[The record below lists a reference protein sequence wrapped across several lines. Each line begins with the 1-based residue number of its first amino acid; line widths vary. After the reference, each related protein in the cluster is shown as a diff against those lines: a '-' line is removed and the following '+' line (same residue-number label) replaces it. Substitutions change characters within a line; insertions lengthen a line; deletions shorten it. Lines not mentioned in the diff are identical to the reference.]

1 MYGHVITKF
10 SRMGRLPHFLSY
22 GAPPTRGALHCAWS
36 SASKCSTCSKSGVST
51 VSVASVVSV
60 VSVVSAVSVVTVVT
74 VVTVVSV
81 VSVVAVVAVVAQ
93 RCLRKRYAPCLK
105 TFIRV
110 EGFPP
115 M

>member
-1 MYGHVITKF
+1 
-10 SRMGRLPHFLSY
+10 MGRLPHFLSY
-22 GAPPTRGALHCAWS
+22 GAPPTRGALYRAWS
-36 SASKCSTCSKSGVST
+36 CASKCSTCSKSGVST

-60 VSVVSAVSVVTVVT
+60 VSVVT

-81 VSVVAVVAVVAQ
+81 VSVVAVVAQ